1 MIEDYQAQIRELR
14 EKLEGMETTMKEKDD
29 QISRSSGG
37 EKEWADI
44 RLGLEDKLAEAQSLN
59 ATMKQELERVR
70 DDHDQLRSQ
79 VSSSGGADTQLQR
92 ENDDLRHSLQQQ
104 KQVTEEVRQEAQ
116 EFLSEMRMISQQ
128 SALTYEKQV
137 DLERN
142 VEQLENEVR
151 EWRNR
156 YARTKT
162 QLRSLKSASMALV
175 VDQDVSMLRD
185 KGFLQDD
192 GLVKDVHVTKYQ
204 IAIDELL
211 QCARR
216 DSPEKVTDAMKSV
229 VFSVRRITK
238 DVEQGKPKND
248 EDAQRQAK
256 LKGRVSSTANN
267 LITASKNFAAGAG
280 LSPVSLLDAAASHLT
295 VALVEFLRIAKIRT
309 TPAEELDDDDD
320 GTVTPVESAGFF
332 SPHSDGQR
340 SMNQDSLPPPPAF
353 QGLGG
358 ARASAQSS
366 AYSPINSPRES
377 VDPYTTNGNHGMTN
391 GYGHGNSADY
401 KVSYGGY

>member
-1 MIEDYQAQIRELR
+1 MIEDYQAQVRELR
-14 EKLEGMETTMKEKDD
+14 EKLEGMEVMMKEKDD
-29 QISRSSGG
+29 EISRSSGG

-116 EFLSEMRMISQQ
+116 EFLKEMRMISQQ
-128 SALTYEKQV
+128 SATTYEKQV

-162 QLRSLKSASMALV
+162 QLRSLKASSMGLA
-175 VDQDVSMLRD
+175 VDQDISLLRN
-185 KGFLQDD
+185 KGFLDNA

-216 DSPEKVTDAMKSV
+216 DSADKVTDAMKSV

-238 DVEQGKPKND
+238 DVEQSKAPND
-248 EDAQRQAK
+248 EEAQRQAK

-267 LITASKNFAAGAG
+267 LITAAKNFAAGAG
-280 LSPVSLLDAAASHLT
+280 LSPVSILDAAASHLT
-295 VALVEFLRIAKIRT
+295 VALVEFLRVAKIRT
-309 TPAEELDDDDD
+309 TPAEELEDNDD

-340 SMNQDSLPPPPAF
+340 SANQDSLPPPPAF
-353 QGLGG
+353 QGLG

-366 AYSPINSPRES
+366 AYSPINSPRDS
-377 VDPYTTNGNHGMTN
+377 MDPYTTNGTNGMTN
-391 GYGHGNSADY
+391 GYGHGNSGDY